1 LNEFKM
7 AKSKKGGSRWL
18 PLVLLNSL
26 LIQAGIY
33 VVRPIVTY
41 KSVELGADAALVG
54 LIGASFAIAPLV
66 FAIQIGRFV
75 DRGRAGLSLLLGSI
89 ILVLTTFGLLFI
101 NSIALLMLAMPSLG
115 MGHLLVMV
123 GGQTLIANRSNS
135 KEYEKNFGLLTFYAS
150 AGHAVGPFVGGYL
163 ADSGE
168 VNVNAN
174 AAFLFALAL
183 FVAAVIGTI
192 ALSTKKE
199 NPKNVK
205 PLEKARVTQV
215 LAIPTFKSAIFVA
228 SATTA
233 VVDVVLIFLPLYG
246 REIGLSVT
254 DIGILLAIRAIFSLA
269 VRLVLGQIS
278 NRLGLRRIVTWGSW
292 VTLVSMVA
300 LGLTSN
306 FWWIA
311 LIMAVSGFAMGIG
324 QPATMAWVSRISSP
338 ESRGLAISIRLG
350 ANRFGQVAMPAIAGV
365 VAGASTAGVFYMLAA
380 LQAASIFATVTSL
393 KKGE

>member
-1 LNEFKM
+1 MSNNKT
-7 AKSKKGGSRWL
+7 SGSRWL
-18 PLVLLNSL
+18 SLVLLNSL
-26 LIQAGIY
+26 LMQAGLY
-33 VVRPIVTY
+33 VVRPVVTY

-54 LIGASFAIAPLV
+54 LIGATFALAPLV

-75 DRGRAGLSLLLGSI
+75 DKGRAGLAMMLGSL
-89 ILVLTTFGLLFI
+89 ILVLTTIALLFI
-101 NSIALLMLAMPSLG
+101 NSITLLMLAMPTLG
-115 MGHLLVMV
+115 MGHLLIMV
-123 GGQTLIANRSNS
+123 GGQTLIANRSS
-135 KEYEKNFGLLTFYAS
+135 SGQYEKNFGLLTFYAS
-150 AGHAVGPFVGGYL
+150 AGHAIGPFVGGYL
-163 ADSGE
+163 ADSGG

-183 FVAAVIGTI
+183 FLIAVIGTL
-192 ALSTKKE
+192 ALSTRKE
-199 NPKNVK
+199 NPKPNK
-205 PLEKARVTQV
+205 ELEKAKVTEV
-215 LAIPTFKSAIFVA
+215 LAIPTFKSAMFVA

-254 DIGILLAIRAIFSLA
+254 DIGILLAIRSIASLA

-278 NRLGLRRIVTWGSW
+278 NRLGLRRILTWGSI

-300 LGLTSN
+300 LSLTAD

-311 LIMAVSGFAMGIG
+311 LIMAISGFAMGIG
-324 QPATMAWVSRISSP
+324 QPATMAWVSRISSAD
-338 ESRGLAISIRLG
+338 SRGLAIAVRLSANRLG
-350 ANRFGQVAMPAIAGV
+350 QVVMPAIAGL

-380 LQAASIFATVTSL
+380 LQGASIVATVTSL

>member
-1 LNEFKM
+1 MSN
-7 AKSKKGGSRWL
+7 SKTSGSPWL

-75 DRGRAGLSLLLGSI
+75 DRGRAGLALLLGSI

-135 KEYEKNFGLLTFYAS
+135 KAYEKNFGLLTFYAS
-150 AGHAVGPFVGGYL
+150 AGHAIGPFVGGYL

>member
-1 LNEFKM
+1 MSK
-7 AKSKKGGSRWL
+7 AKTSGSPWL

-54 LIGASFAIAPLV
+54 LIGAAFSIAPLLL
-66 FAIQIGRFV
+66 AIQVGRFV
-75 DRGRAGLSLLLGSI
+75 DRGRAGLVILLGSI
-89 ILVLTTFGLLFI
+89 ILVLTTFALLFI
-101 NSIALLMLAMPSLG
+101 NSIALLMLAMPTLG
-115 MGHLLVMV
+115 MGHLLIRV
-123 GGQTLIANRSNS
+123 GGQTLIANRSNA

-150 AGHAVGPFVGGYL
+150 AGHAIGPFVGGYL

-174 AAFLFALAL
+174 AAFLFALVL

-199 NPKNVK
+199 NPKTIK
-205 PLEKARVTQV
+205 PLEKAKVTQV
-215 LAIPTFKSAIFVA
+215 LAIPTFKSAMFVA

-254 DIGILLAIRAIFSLA
+254 DIGILLAIRSIFSLA

-278 NRLGLRRIVTWGSW
+278 TRLGLRRLLSWGSIVTM
-292 VTLVSMVA
+292 VSMVA
-300 LGLTSN
+300 LGLTAN
-306 FWWIA
+306 FWLIA
-311 LIMAVSGFAMGIG
+311 LIMAISGFTMGVG
-324 QPATMAWVSRISSP
+324 QPATMAWVSRISSQ
-338 ESRGLAISIRLG
+338 ESRGLAIAIRLS
-350 ANRFGQVAMPAIAGV
+350 ANRLGQVAMPALAGL

-380 LQAASIFATVTSL
+380 LQAASIVATVTSL